1 MIRVVLLTGVS
12 GAGKSTACHAFEE
25 RGYRLV
31 ENVPVSALPAV
42 VSSFLKEEDS
52 YGKTVLLF
60 SCQEAYE
67 AIAYLKT
74 ISEIELKVVLLD
86 CNTAELFSRYRLTR
100 HVHPRQADGLSLE
113 EALEKDRVDMEKLRP
128 EAQLYL
134 DTTSLTPKDL
144 QEIILT
150 MIDGKKGSHM
160 VVRLT
165 SFAYKYGVPRDAEV
179 VLDCRLVPNPYWV
192 EELRPFTGVDPEII
206 FFLESKKEVGDALE
220 AMERYL
226 RHYLSHAEE
235 MNRRYVSVYLGCTG
249 GQHRSVYFAEKLG
262 KLLKKDYSCMISH
275 RDLSRYRKK

>member
-1 MIRVVLLTGVS
+1 
-12 GAGKSTACHAFEE
+12 
-25 RGYRLV
+25 
-31 ENVPVSALPAV
+31 
-42 VSSFLKEEDS
+42 
-52 YGKTVLLF
+52 
-60 SCQEAYE
+60 
-67 AIAYLKT
+67 
-74 ISEIELKVVLLD
+74 
-86 CNTAELFSRYRLTR
+86 
-100 HVHPRQADGLSLE
+100 
-113 EALEKDRVDMEKLRP
+113 
-128 EAQLYL
+128 
-134 DTTSLTPKDL
+134 
-144 QEIILT
+144 

-235 MNRRYVSVYLGCTG
+235 MNRPHVSVYLGCTG

-262 KLLKKDYSCMISH
+262 KLLEKDYSCMVSH